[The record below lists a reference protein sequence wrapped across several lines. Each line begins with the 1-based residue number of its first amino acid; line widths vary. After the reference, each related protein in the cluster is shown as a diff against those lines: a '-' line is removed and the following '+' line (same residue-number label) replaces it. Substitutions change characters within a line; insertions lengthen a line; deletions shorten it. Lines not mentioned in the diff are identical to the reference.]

1 MLRKAL
7 LALLCACPLPVLAED
22 PASSGGNETL
32 FIRDALIAKGMALGL
47 EDNPELHRLVE
58 EFRKDQLA
66 RMALEAAI
74 DEGMPDFTGR
84 AREIYQVRKDKQ
96 YSLPLRLRVSILE
109 KKLVVG
115 EEDAIRDWMKE
126 IRADIAAGKLSFE
139 AAVTQYSEA
148 ANLGLVKGD
157 SQWFHEGQK
166 PDPFY
171 EAAAALT
178 PDKPLSEVFEH
189 RGIAYLLH
197 YTDRKEAETLSF
209 EQVKADI
216 IAELQQEHRE
226 TRQKMLLDELR
237 EQFRLKSSQNAALA
251 GNDSM

>member
-7 LALLCACPLPVLAED
+7 LALLCACPLSVLAED
-22 PASSGGNETL
+22 PVASGGNETL
-32 FIRDALIAKGMALGL
+32 FIRDALIAKGMELGL
-47 EDNPELHRLVE
+47 ENNPELQRLVE

-66 RMALEAAI
+66 RMALEAAL
-74 DEGMPDFTGR
+74 EAGMPDFTER

-96 YSLPLRLRVSILE
+96 YSLPLRLRVSVLE
-109 KKLVVG
+109 KKLLAG
-115 EEDAIRDWMKE
+115 EEDGIRDRMKA
-126 IRADIAAGKLSFE
+126 IRADIAAGKLDFE
-139 AAVTQYSEA
+139 AAVMQYSEA

-157 SQWFHEGQK
+157 SQWFYKGQR
-166 PDPFY
+166 PEPFY
-171 EAAAALT
+171 ETAAALT
-178 PDKPLSEVFEH
+178 PENPLSEVFEH

-226 TRQKMLLDELR
+226 IRRKILLDELR
-237 EQFRLKSSQNAALA
+237 EQYHKSQAAPA
-251 GNDSM
+251 S